1 MMSRLYL
8 LGGGRLSTDS
18 GLSWTAYNDSKAVIG
33 QVDPP
38 PITCASTAYGPSIN
52 CSELGW
58 RWGGFNSILPLR
70 DGKTV
75 LGFGTIHNGDL
86 MMGTAARRTIMGT
99 FAKDPS
105 DHRPVPTYVS
115 GRTIFYCARAAF
127 ENHGERSSE
136 SRRVSTFA
144 TIPAAGSSAA
154 ACSLAPSSHHPSF
167 LVVNRTPTN
176 QPPPTN
182 HAGSRLWVCATF
194 NRRRADLRPHND
206 QPGRPLAQSELHVP
220 QR

>member
-154 ACSLAPSSHHPSF
+154 ACSLAGALLSPPILPCCQPYPHQ
-167 LVVNRTPTN
+167 PTTTH
-176 QPPPTN
+176 QPCRISALGLRYVQPT
-182 HAGSRLWVCATF
+182 AG
-194 NRRRADLRPHND
+194 
-206 QPGRPLAQSELHVP
+206 
-220 QR
+220 